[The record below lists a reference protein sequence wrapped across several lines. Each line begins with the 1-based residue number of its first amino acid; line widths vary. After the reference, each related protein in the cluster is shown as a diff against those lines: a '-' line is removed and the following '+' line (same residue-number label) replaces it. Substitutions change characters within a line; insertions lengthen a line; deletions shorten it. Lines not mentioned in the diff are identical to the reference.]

1 MGQRIN
7 PKTGLNPQ
15 QERFA
20 QEYLIDLNITQA
32 AIRAGYSKRT
42 AHVQGSRLLI
52 HAKVAEY
59 IAKNRNRLADKLE
72 ITQERVLAEYA
83 KIAFADTTKFFKAD
97 AQGLPMIDMRE
108 AGPND
113 WAAVA
118 SVQSDEYVD
127 GKGEDARLVKKSK
140 ITLMDKKGALDSIAR
155 HLGMF
160 KDRLEHTGANG
171 GPIEMIGIPGLES
184 LSDEELNGRLAA
196 LEGGKAQKAVR
207 RRS

>member
-7 PKTGLNPQ
+7 PKTGLNAQ

-20 QEYLIDLNITQA
+20 QEYLVDLNITQA
-32 AIRAGYSKRT
+32 AIRAGYSKKT

-83 KIAFADTTKFFKAD
+83 KIAFFDPSKVFKSTESGD
-97 AQGLPMIDMRE
+97 PYIDMSQATPDE
-108 AGPND
+108 

-118 SVQSDEYVD
+118 SVQSDQYAE
-127 GKGEDARLVKKSK
+127 GKGEDGRTVKKSK
-140 ITLMDKKGALDSIAR
+140 ITLHDKKGALDSIAR

-171 GPIEMIGIPGLES
+171 GPIEIAGIPGLEKMA
-184 LSDEELNGRLAA
+184 DGELDGRIAA
-196 LEGGKAQKAVR
+196 LEGRKTKKAVR
-207 RRS
+207 K